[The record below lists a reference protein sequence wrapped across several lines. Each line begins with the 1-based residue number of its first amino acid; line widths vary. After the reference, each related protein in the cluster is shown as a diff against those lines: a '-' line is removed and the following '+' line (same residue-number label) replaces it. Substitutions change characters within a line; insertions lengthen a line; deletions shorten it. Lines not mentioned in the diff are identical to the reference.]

1 MRVDLSGT
9 QWDAMEQGRL
19 TSPDGVLFQRR
30 GTKAKRRI
38 CDEAISRGA
47 PLVLFYWAGGQLDW
61 LDGPDAQAVWQSVRA
76 AVTVEPRARGE
87 LEWTAGLWQSE
98 ADQTVVVL
106 TGHC

>member
-1 MRVDLSGT
+1 MRVDLSET
-9 QWDAMEQGRL
+9 QWDAIEQGRL

-30 GTKAKRRI
+30 GTRTKRRI
-38 CDEAISRGA
+38 CDEVISHGA

-61 LDGPDAQAVWQSVRA
+61 LSGADAQDEWQSVRA
-76 AVTVEPRARGE
+76 AVTAEPRASGD

-98 ADQTVVVL
+98 TDQTVVVL